1 MGGGHAM
8 ENSPLASAIFLIAS
22 CISVACILAMAV
34 SLAKKKDERRA
45 YIIMKASA
53 SMLYVAA
60 ALFLLDSVLAAFELG
75 IGFTSFSAL
84 TMICIIYAVAFAFFK
99 RKYGD

>member
-1 MGGGHAM
+1 M
-8 ENSPLASAIFLIAS
+8 EHSPLANAILLIVGCAS
-22 CISVACILAMAV
+22 IVCILAMAI

-53 SMLYVAA
+53 STLYVAA
-60 ALFLLDSVLAAFELG
+60 ALFLLDSVLAAFKLG

-84 TMICIIYAVAFAFFK
+84 AKICVIYAVAFAFFK

>member
-1 MGGGHAM
+1 M
-8 ENSPLASAIFLIAS
+8 EHSPLANAILLIVGCAS
-22 CISVACILAMAV
+22 IVCILAMAI

-53 SMLYVAA
+53 STLYVAA
-60 ALFLLDSVLAAFELG
+60 ALFLLDSVLAGFKLG

-84 TMICIIYAVAFAFFK
+84 TMICMIYAVVFAFFK